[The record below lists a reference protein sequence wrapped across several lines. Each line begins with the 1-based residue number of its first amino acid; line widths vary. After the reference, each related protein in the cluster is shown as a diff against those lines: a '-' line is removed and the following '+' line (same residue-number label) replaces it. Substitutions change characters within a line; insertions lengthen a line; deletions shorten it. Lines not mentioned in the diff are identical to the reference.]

1 MLVKKDS
8 QNLMHTPNVPL
19 KWTKSLNKIK
29 SEDSMKKVF
38 CKKLLIKNYSPI
50 LNAHTKCSS

>member
-29 SEDSMKKVF
+29 SEDSMKKIIS
-38 CKKLLIKNYSPI
+38 KKMLIKIFSPI
-50 LNAHTKCSS
+50 L

>member
-38 CKKLLIKNYSPI
+38 CKKLLTKNYSPI

>member
-29 SEDSMKKVF
+29 SEDSMKKIIS
-38 CKKLLIKNYSPI
+38 KK
-50 LNAHTKCSS
+50 NAN